1 MWTRE
6 NRRRY
11 DRSGLRYES
20 DLTDDEWRVLAPL
33 IPPAKPG
40 GRPRSVDLRE
50 IINGIRSLLRS
61 GGAWRLL
68 PHDLPPWETV
78 YAYFRR
84 WQADGTWETIATTL
98 RRRVRVAQGRD
109 PEPSAAILD
118 SQTVK
123 TTEKGGRGDTMR
135 ARRQT
140 AASATT

>member
-1 MWTRE
+1 VARQ
-6 NRRRY
+6 RY
-11 DRSGLRYES
+11 PT
-20 DLTDDEWRVLAPL
+20 DLTDDEWWVLEPL

-50 IINGIRSLLRS
+50 IVNALRYVLRS
-61 GGAWRLL
+61 GGAWRLM

-84 WQADGTWETIATTL
+84 WEEDGTWETIATTL
-98 RRRVRVAQGRD
+98 RQKVRTAQGRD

-123 TTEKGGRGDTMR
+123 TTEKGGHGATTPE
-135 ARRQT
+135 RRRP
-140 AASATT
+140 AVSATTSSTLTGCC

>member
-1 MWTRE
+1 MARQ
-6 NRRRY
+6 RY
-11 DRSGLRYES
+11 PT
-20 DLTDDEWRVLAPL
+20 DLTDDEWRVLGSL

-50 IINGIRSLLRS
+50 IVNALRYVLRS

-84 WQADGTWETIATTL
+84 WQEDGTWETIATTPRQKL
-98 RRRVRVAQGRD
+98 RTRQGRD
-109 PEPSAAILD
+109 PEPSAASLD

-123 TTEKGGRGDTMR
+123 TTGKGGHAGTTR
-135 ARRQT
+135 ARRRT
-140 AASATT
+140 AASATTSSRPTGCCCG

>member
-1 MWTRE
+1 MARE
-6 NRRRY
+6 RY
-11 DRSGLRYES
+11 PT
-20 DLTDDEWRVLAPL
+20 DLTDDEWRVLEPL

-40 GRPRSVDLRE
+40 GRPRSVDVRE
-50 IINGIRSLLRS
+50 IINGIRYVLRS

-98 RRRVRVAQGRD
+98 RRQVRVARGRD
-109 PEPSAAILD
+109 PEPSAAVLD

-123 TTEKGGRGDTMR
+123 TTEKGGHAATTP
-135 ARRQT
+135 ARRQM
-140 AASATT
+140 AASATISLIPTGC